1 MPINVIVEPFTARG
15 AAQRQG
21 NILAEKA
28 PCFYG
33 SAAIVC
39 VGYLVV
45 QRACTTQ
52 QFCRL
57 ESGGAAILVLLRF
70 EGAPSTFESAQ
81 PMNSKRYDPFFRGIK
96 GQFNSSFLPMYEG
109 IKYISILPY
118 MANYLAFCPIARCKC
133 NRTASSF
140 VGISKIKKGPNSN
153 A

>member
-1 MPINVIVEPFTARG
+1 MPFNVMVEPFTARG

-52 QFCRL
+52 QFCGL

-70 EGAPSTFESAQ
+70 EGAPTTFTSAH
-81 PMNSKRYDPFFRGIK
+81 PMNSKRYVPFSVENRRTIQCVLSANQRRNQIYCYSAIHGKLFGVLVHLRDANATGLL
-96 GQFNSSFLPMYEG
+96 LP
-109 IKYISILPY
+109 S
-118 MANYLAFCPIARCKC
+118 
-133 NRTASSF
+133 
-140 VGISKIKKGPNSN
+140 
-153 A
+153 

>member
-1 MPINVIVEPFTARG
+1 MGRGLKTKKYVDPLPGSSERLLTIAMSGTMTMNVMVEPFMATG
-15 AAQRQG
+15 AAQWQG

-52 QFCRL
+52 QFCGL

-70 EGAPSTFESAQ
+70 EGAPSTFTSAQ
-81 PMNSKRYDPFFRGIK
+81 PMNSKYYDPFFRGICHAS
-96 GQFNSSFLPMYEG
+96 QVIRRFVDLRD
-109 IKYISILPY
+109 
-118 MANYLAFCPIARCKC
+118 ANARGLLLD
-133 NRTASSF
+133 S
-140 VGISKIKKGPNSN
+140 
-153 A
+153 